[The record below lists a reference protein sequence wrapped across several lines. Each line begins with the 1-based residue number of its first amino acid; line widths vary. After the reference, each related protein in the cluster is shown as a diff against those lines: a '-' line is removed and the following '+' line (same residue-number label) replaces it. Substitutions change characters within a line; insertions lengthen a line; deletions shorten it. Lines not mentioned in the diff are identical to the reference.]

1 MQTGQKGLDLI
12 KQSEGFRNEAYPDPG
27 TGGDPWTIGY
37 GSTQWGEQAVCQG
50 MRCTEEEA
58 TAQLQRDLTHIERDI
73 ASVVQVPLTQNQ
85 FDALVCFTYNVGFG
99 NLKSSTLLKCVNQ
112 GAFDQVP
119 EQFLRWNKAAGRVL
133 PGLTKR
139 RQAEADLFAS

>member
-1 MQTGQKGLDLI
+1 MNIGQKGLDLI
-12 KQSEGFRNEAYPDPG
+12 KQFEGFRSEAYPDPG

-37 GSTQWGEQAVCQG
+37 GSIRWGDKAVHKG
-50 MRCTEEEA
+50 MQCTEAEA
-58 TAQLQRDLTHIERDI
+58 TTQLQRDLATCEGDVT
-73 ASVVQVPLTQNQ
+73 SVVHVGLTQNQ
-85 FDALVCFTYNVGFG
+85 FDALVSFTYNLGIG
-99 NLKSSTLLKCVNQ
+99 NLKSSTLLTLLNQ

-119 EQFLRWNKAAGRVL
+119 AQFLRWNKAAGHVL

>member
-1 MQTGQKGLDLI
+1 
-12 KQSEGFRNEAYPDPG
+12 
-27 TGGDPWTIGY
+27 
-37 GSTQWGEQAVCQG
+37 

-58 TAQLQRDLTHIERDI
+58 TAQLQRDLAQIERDI
-73 ASVVQVPLTQNQ
+73 VSVMHVPLTQNQ

-99 NLKSSTLLKCVNQ
+99 NLKSSTLLKCLNE

-119 EQFLRWNKAAGRVL
+119 AQFLRWNKAAGRVL

-139 RQAEADLFAS
+139 RQDEADLFAS